1 VIITELGLLDL
12 MVLRTLDIL
21 VDARMQ
27 KYQVT
32 PDLRRLARFTIGLG
46 PGFTAGTNCDFAIE
60 TRPAKTG
67 RILQQGA
74 TDAADGVARRLGGA
88 GAERF
93 VYSAIPGRWHTA
105 IEIGTRIFRDFIVG
119 HLGDEV
125 VRAPFD
131 GILRG
136 VVRDGTEVPAGVKLL
151 EVDPRGRGASWT
163 GTDSRARII
172 ATAVTKAVAIHNAKV
187 PVPLPRVLTVVK

>member
-1 VIITELGLLDL
+1 
-12 MVLRTLDIL
+12 M
-21 VDARMQ
+21 
-27 KYQVT
+27 
-32 PDLRRLARFTIGLG
+32 
-46 PGFTAGTNCDFAIE
+46 
-60 TRPAKTG
+60 
-67 RILQQGA
+67 
-74 TDAADGVARRLGGA
+74 
-88 GAERF
+88 
-93 VYSAIPGRWHTA
+93 
-105 IEIGTRIFRDFIVG
+105 G
-119 HLGDEV
+119 HLGGEV